1 MAIHPIEYR
10 YGTPE
15 MKSIWETE
23 NKLQRKLDV
32 ESALAQAEGKLG
44 IIPQEVADEIAAKA
58 NTKYVK
64 LERVDEIEAQTKH
77 DIAALVKAIGEVCD
91 NDAGEYVHFGATSN
105 DVVDSSNS
113 LLLNDSIEVLKE
125 KVERLTKIMLDLTK
139 ENIDKVCIG
148 RTHGQHALPTTYGMK
163 FGIWADELH
172 RQYERLEN
180 AQKNVCVAMM
190 DGAVGTTA
198 ALGEDGWKIH
208 KEVANIL
215 GLPAATITNQVVQRD
230 NHVEF
235 ISTLANIASTLDK
248 IALESEKLD
257 RLKNSYDESKQKINT
272 AKVYLKKAK
281 KTKIR
286 DKKVIFYCICG
297 EGMGHAIRSSV
308 IIDRIKDKY
317 DVYIFSSDRAY
328 KYLNE
333 KFDNVYK
340 IGGFNTIYINN
351 KVSNTKTLMNA
362 IKRNPLNIKEGY
374 EELYKKARKLSPD
387 VIVTDFEIYATMVS
401 KLLSIPLIS
410 LDNIHM
416 ITQTAIDYP
425 PKHQGEMLKAKGVIK
440 SYVIKPK
447 IHILTSFFYPKIKPK
462 KRAVLYPPVIRED
475 ILKLEPTIEDH
486 IIVYQTSK
494 ESVKLVEQLKSL
506 NEKFIVYGFNKDKTD
521 ENLTYKL
528 FNEDEF
534 YNDLASAKAVICNG
548 GFTFISEAISLK
560 KPIYS
565 VPAIG
570 NFEQTLNGF
579 YVQKLGYGEY
589 HEKMSPQKVEKFLK
603 RLSKYQKKL
612 AKVKKTNNDGIVNEL
627 IYRIEKYSKKS

>member
-1 MAIHPIEYR
+1 MILSIIIPTYNEEEYLPVLLESIKQQDFR
-10 YGTPE
+10 DYEIIVADADSKDNTVKIAEEYGCIVVEGGMPAVGRNNGA
-15 MKSIWETE
+15 KVAKGDYLLFLDSDLKLTE
-23 NKLQRKLDV
+23 DY
-32 ESALAQAEGKLG
+32 LAKVIYEFKMERLG
-44 IIPQEVADEIAAKA
+44 IAITQMKPLSKKTEDKLLHDLANLFMISVEKIKPHGAGCYGIIAKRELHERCGGFNEELTFGEDTEYIERLAKKERFKVLRNA
-58 NTKYVK
+58 KIGVSTRR
-64 LERVDEIEAQTKH
+64 LEEEGLATLAKQYGKSTVNDFLGIRTEASDLNYGFDHGK
-77 DIAALVKAIGEVCD
+77 
-91 NDAGEYVHFGATSN
+91 EYVS
-105 DVVDSSNS
+105 
-113 LLLNDSIEVLKE
+113 K
-125 KVERLTKIMLDLTK
+125 
-139 ENIDKVCIG
+139 
-148 RTHGQHALPTTYGMK
+148 
-163 FGIWADELH
+163 
-172 RQYERLEN
+172 
-180 AQKNVCVAMM
+180 
-190 DGAVGTTA
+190 
-198 ALGEDGWKIH
+198 H
-208 KEVANIL
+208 K
-215 GLPAATITNQVVQRD
+215 
-230 NHVEF
+230 
-235 ISTLANIASTLDK
+235 LDK

-257 RLKNSYDESKQKINT
+257 QLKNSYDESKQKINT
-272 AKVYLKKAK
+272 AKVYLKKVK

-340 IGGFNTIYINN
+340 IGGFNTVYINN
-351 KVSNTKTLMNA
+351 KVNNTKTLINA
-362 IKRNPLNIKEGY
+362 LKRNPLNIKEGY

-506 NEKFIVYGFNKDKTD
+506 NEKFTVYGFNKDEVD

-528 FNEDEF
+528 FNENEF

-589 HEKMSPQKVEKFLK
+589 HEEMSPKKVEKFLK
-603 RLSKYQKKL
+603 RLPKYQEKL

>member
-1 MAIHPIEYR
+1 MILSIIIPTYNEEEYLPVLLESIKQQDFSDYEIIVADADSKDNTIKIAEE
-10 YGTPE
+10 YGCIVVEGGMPAVGRNNGA
-15 MKSIWETE
+15 KVAKGDYLLFLDSDLKLTE
-23 NKLQRKLDV
+23 DY
-32 ESALAQAEGKLG
+32 LAKVIYEFKMERLG
-44 IIPQEVADEIAAKA
+44 IAITQMKPLSKKTEDKVLHDLANLFMISVEKIKPHGAGCYGIIAKRELHECCGGFNEELTFGEDTEYIERLAKKERFKVLRNA
-58 NTKYVK
+58 KIGVSTRR
-64 LERVDEIEAQTKH
+64 LEEEGLATLAKQYGKSTVNDFLGIRTEASDLNYGFDHGK
-77 DIAALVKAIGEVCD
+77 
-91 NDAGEYVHFGATSN
+91 EYVS
-105 DVVDSSNS
+105 
-113 LLLNDSIEVLKE
+113 K
-125 KVERLTKIMLDLTK
+125 
-139 ENIDKVCIG
+139 
-148 RTHGQHALPTTYGMK
+148 
-163 FGIWADELH
+163 
-172 RQYERLEN
+172 
-180 AQKNVCVAMM
+180 
-190 DGAVGTTA
+190 
-198 ALGEDGWKIH
+198 H
-208 KEVANIL
+208 K
-215 GLPAATITNQVVQRD
+215 
-230 NHVEF
+230 
-235 ISTLANIASTLDK
+235 LDK

-257 RLKNSYDESKQKINT
+257 QLKNSYDESKQKINT
-272 AKVYLKKAK
+272 AKVYLKKVK

-340 IGGFNTIYINN
+340 IGGFNTVYINN
-351 KVSNTKTLMNA
+351 KVSNTKTLINA
-362 IKRNPLNIKEGY
+362 LKHNPLNIKEGY

-506 NEKFIVYGFNKDKTD
+506 NEKFIVYGFNKDEVD

-528 FNEDEF
+528 FNENEF

-589 HEKMSPQKVEKFLK
+589 HEEMSPKKVEKFLK
-603 RLSKYQKKL
+603 RLPKYQEKL

>member
-1 MAIHPIEYR
+1 MILSIIIPTYNEEEYL
-10 YGTPE
+10 PLLL
-15 MKSIWETE
+15 KSIKQQDFRDYEIIVADADSKDNTVKIAEEYGCIVVEGGMPAVGRNNGAKVAKGDYLLFLDSDLKLTE
-23 NKLQRKLDV
+23 DY
-32 ESALAQAEGKLG
+32 LAKVIYEFKMERLG
-44 IIPQEVADEIAAKA
+44 IAITQMKPLSKKTEDKLLHDLANLFMISVEKIKPHGAGCYGIIAKRELHERCGGFNEELTFGEDTEYIERLAKKERFKVLRNA
-58 NTKYVK
+58 KIGVSTRR
-64 LERVDEIEAQTKH
+64 LEEEGLATLAKQYGKSTVNDFLGIRTEASDLNYGFDHGK
-77 DIAALVKAIGEVCD
+77 
-91 NDAGEYVHFGATSN
+91 EYVS
-105 DVVDSSNS
+105 
-113 LLLNDSIEVLKE
+113 K
-125 KVERLTKIMLDLTK
+125 
-139 ENIDKVCIG
+139 
-148 RTHGQHALPTTYGMK
+148 
-163 FGIWADELH
+163 
-172 RQYERLEN
+172 
-180 AQKNVCVAMM
+180 
-190 DGAVGTTA
+190 
-198 ALGEDGWKIH
+198 H
-208 KEVANIL
+208 K
-215 GLPAATITNQVVQRD
+215 
-230 NHVEF
+230 
-235 ISTLANIASTLDK
+235 LDK

-257 RLKNSYDESKQKINT
+257 QLKNSYDESKQKINT
-272 AKVYLKKAK
+272 AKVYLKKVK

-340 IGGFNTIYINN
+340 IGGFNTVYINN
-351 KVSNTKTLMNA
+351 KVNNTKTLINA
-362 IKRNPLNIKEGY
+362 LKRNPLNIKEGY

-475 ILKLEPTIEDH
+475 ILKLKPTIEDH

-506 NEKFIVYGFNKDKTD
+506 NEKFIVYGFNKDEVD

-528 FNEDEF
+528 FNENEF

-589 HEKMSPQKVEKFLK
+589 HEEMSPKKVEKFLK
-603 RLSKYQKKL
+603 RLPKYQEKL

>member
-1 MAIHPIEYR
+1 MILSIIIPTYNEEEYLPVLLESIKQQDFSDYEIIVADADSKDNTIKIAEE
-10 YGTPE
+10 YGCIVVEGGMPAVGRNNGA
-15 MKSIWETE
+15 KVAKGDYLLFLDSDLKLTE
-23 NKLQRKLDV
+23 DY
-32 ESALAQAEGKLG
+32 LAKVIYEFKMERLG
-44 IIPQEVADEIAAKA
+44 IAITQMKPLSKKTEDKVLHDLANLFMISVEKIKPHGAGCYGIIAKRELHECCGGFNEELTFGEDTEYIERLAKKERFKVLRNA
-58 NTKYVK
+58 KIGVSTRR
-64 LERVDEIEAQTKH
+64 LEEEGLATLAKQYGKSTVNDFLGIRTEASDLNYGFDHGK
-77 DIAALVKAIGEVCD
+77 
-91 NDAGEYVHFGATSN
+91 EYVS
-105 DVVDSSNS
+105 
-113 LLLNDSIEVLKE
+113 K
-125 KVERLTKIMLDLTK
+125 
-139 ENIDKVCIG
+139 
-148 RTHGQHALPTTYGMK
+148 
-163 FGIWADELH
+163 
-172 RQYERLEN
+172 
-180 AQKNVCVAMM
+180 
-190 DGAVGTTA
+190 
-198 ALGEDGWKIH
+198 H
-208 KEVANIL
+208 K
-215 GLPAATITNQVVQRD
+215 
-230 NHVEF
+230 
-235 ISTLANIASTLDK
+235 LDK

-257 RLKNSYDESKQKINT
+257 QLKNSYDESKQKINT
-272 AKVYLKKAK
+272 AKVYLKKVK

-340 IGGFNTIYINN
+340 IGGFNTVYINN
-351 KVSNTKTLMNA
+351 KVSNTKTLINA
-362 IKRNPLNIKEGY
+362 LKRNPLNIKEGY

-506 NEKFIVYGFNKDKTD
+506 NEKFIVYGFNKDEVDK
-521 ENLTYKL
+521 NLTYKL
-528 FNEDEF
+528 FNENEF

-589 HEKMSPQKVEKFLK
+589 HEEMSPKKVEKFLK
-603 RLSKYQKKL
+603 RLPKYQEKL

>member
-1 MAIHPIEYR
+1 MILSIIIPTYNEEEYLPVLLESIKQQDFSDYEIIVADADSKDNTVKIAEE
-10 YGTPE
+10 YGCIVVEGGMPAVGRNNGA
-15 MKSIWETE
+15 KVAKGDYLLFLDSDLKLTE
-23 NKLQRKLDV
+23 DY
-32 ESALAQAEGKLG
+32 LAKVIYEFKMERLG
-44 IIPQEVADEIAAKA
+44 IAITQMKPLSKKTEDKLLHDLANLFMISVEKIKPHGAGCYGIIAKRELHERCGGFNEELTFGEDTEYIERLAKKERFKVLRNA
-58 NTKYVK
+58 KIGVSTRR
-64 LERVDEIEAQTKH
+64 LEEEGLATLAKQYGKSTVNDFLGIRTEASDLNYGFDHGK
-77 DIAALVKAIGEVCD
+77 
-91 NDAGEYVHFGATSN
+91 EYVS
-105 DVVDSSNS
+105 
-113 LLLNDSIEVLKE
+113 K
-125 KVERLTKIMLDLTK
+125 
-139 ENIDKVCIG
+139 
-148 RTHGQHALPTTYGMK
+148 
-163 FGIWADELH
+163 
-172 RQYERLEN
+172 
-180 AQKNVCVAMM
+180 
-190 DGAVGTTA
+190 
-198 ALGEDGWKIH
+198 H
-208 KEVANIL
+208 K
-215 GLPAATITNQVVQRD
+215 
-230 NHVEF
+230 
-235 ISTLANIASTLDK
+235 LDK

-257 RLKNSYDESKQKINT
+257 QLKNSYDESKQKINT
-272 AKVYLKKAK
+272 AKVYLKKVK

-340 IGGFNTIYINN
+340 IGGFNTVYINN
-351 KVSNTKTLMNA
+351 KVNNTKTLINA
-362 IKRNPLNIKEGY
+362 LKRNPLNIKEGY

-506 NEKFIVYGFNKDKTD
+506 NEKFIVYGFNKDEVDK
-521 ENLTYKL
+521 NLTYKL
-528 FNEDEF
+528 FNENEF

-579 YVQKLGYGEY
+579 YVQKLGYGKY
-589 HEKMSPQKVEKFLK
+589 HEEMSPKKVEKFLK
-603 RLSKYQKKL
+603 RLPKYQEKL

>member
-1 MAIHPIEYR
+1 MILSLIIPTYNEEEYLPVLLESIKQQDFSDYEIIVADADSKDNTVKIAEE
-10 YGTPE
+10 YGCIVVEGGMPAVGRNNGA
-15 MKSIWETE
+15 KVAKGDYLLFLDSDLKLTE
-23 NKLQRKLDV
+23 DY
-32 ESALAQAEGKLG
+32 LAKVIYEFKMERLG
-44 IIPQEVADEIAAKA
+44 IAITQMKPLSKKTEDKLLHDLANLFMISVEKIKPHGAGCYGIIAKRELHECCGGFNEELTFGEDTEYIERLAKKERFKVLRNA
-58 NTKYVK
+58 KIGVSTRR
-64 LERVDEIEAQTKH
+64 LEEEGLATLAKQYGKSTVNDFLGIRTEASDLNYGFDHGK
-77 DIAALVKAIGEVCD
+77 
-91 NDAGEYVHFGATSN
+91 EYVS
-105 DVVDSSNS
+105 
-113 LLLNDSIEVLKE
+113 K
-125 KVERLTKIMLDLTK
+125 
-139 ENIDKVCIG
+139 
-148 RTHGQHALPTTYGMK
+148 
-163 FGIWADELH
+163 
-172 RQYERLEN
+172 
-180 AQKNVCVAMM
+180 
-190 DGAVGTTA
+190 
-198 ALGEDGWKIH
+198 H
-208 KEVANIL
+208 K
-215 GLPAATITNQVVQRD
+215 
-230 NHVEF
+230 
-235 ISTLANIASTLDK
+235 LDK

-257 RLKNSYDESKQKINT
+257 QLKNSYDESKQKINT
-272 AKVYLKKAK
+272 AKVYLKKVK

-340 IGGFNTIYINN
+340 IGGFNTVYINN
-351 KVSNTKTLMNA
+351 KVSNTKTLINA
-362 IKRNPLNIKEGY
+362 LKRNPLNIKEGY

-506 NEKFIVYGFNKDKTD
+506 NEKFIVYGFNKDEVD

-528 FNEDEF
+528 FNENEF

-589 HEKMSPQKVEKFLK
+589 HEEMSPKKVEKFLK
-603 RLSKYQKKL
+603 RLPKYQEKL

>member
-1 MAIHPIEYR
+1 MILSIIIPTYNEEEYLPVLLESIKQQDFSDYEIIVADADSKDNTVKIAEE
-10 YGTPE
+10 YGCIVVEGGMPAVGRNNGA
-15 MKSIWETE
+15 KVAKGDYLLFLDSDLKLTE
-23 NKLQRKLDV
+23 DY
-32 ESALAQAEGKLG
+32 LAKVIYEFKMELLG
-44 IIPQEVADEIAAKA
+44 IAITQMKPLSKKTEDKLLHDLANLFMISVEKIKPHGAGCYGIIAKRELHERCGGFNEELTFGEDTEYIERLAKKERFKVLRNA
-58 NTKYVK
+58 KIGVSTRR
-64 LERVDEIEAQTKH
+64 LEEEGLATLAKQYGKSTVNDFLGIRTEASDLNYGFDHGK
-77 DIAALVKAIGEVCD
+77 
-91 NDAGEYVHFGATSN
+91 EYVS
-105 DVVDSSNS
+105 
-113 LLLNDSIEVLKE
+113 K
-125 KVERLTKIMLDLTK
+125 
-139 ENIDKVCIG
+139 
-148 RTHGQHALPTTYGMK
+148 
-163 FGIWADELH
+163 
-172 RQYERLEN
+172 
-180 AQKNVCVAMM
+180 
-190 DGAVGTTA
+190 
-198 ALGEDGWKIH
+198 H
-208 KEVANIL
+208 K
-215 GLPAATITNQVVQRD
+215 
-230 NHVEF
+230 
-235 ISTLANIASTLDK
+235 LDK

-257 RLKNSYDESKQKINT
+257 QLKNSYDESKQKINT
-272 AKVYLKKAK
+272 AKVYLKKVK

-340 IGGFNTIYINN
+340 IGGFNTVYINN
-351 KVSNTKTLMNA
+351 KVNNTKTLINA
-362 IKRNPLNIKEGY
+362 LKRNPLNIKEGY

-475 ILKLEPTIEDH
+475 ILKLKPTIEDH

-506 NEKFIVYGFNKDKTD
+506 NEKFIVYGFNKDEVD

-528 FNEDEF
+528 FNENEF

-589 HEKMSPQKVEKFLK
+589 HEEMSPKKVEKFLK
-603 RLSKYQKKL
+603 RLPKYQEKL

>member
-1 MAIHPIEYR
+1 MILSIIIPTYNEEEYLPVLLESIKQQDFSDYEIIVADADSKDNTVKIAEE
-10 YGTPE
+10 YGCIVVEGGMPAVGRNNGA
-15 MKSIWETE
+15 KVAKGDYLLFLDSDLKLTE
-23 NKLQRKLDV
+23 DY
-32 ESALAQAEGKLG
+32 LAKVIYEFKMERLG
-44 IIPQEVADEIAAKA
+44 IAITQMKPLSKKTEDKLLHDLANLFMISVEKIKPHGAGCYGIIAKRELHERCGGFNEELTFGEDTEYIERLAKKERFKVLRNA
-58 NTKYVK
+58 KIGVSTRR
-64 LERVDEIEAQTKH
+64 LEEEGLATLAKQYGKSTVNDFLGIRTEASDLNYGFDHGK
-77 DIAALVKAIGEVCD
+77 
-91 NDAGEYVHFGATSN
+91 EYVS
-105 DVVDSSNS
+105 
-113 LLLNDSIEVLKE
+113 K
-125 KVERLTKIMLDLTK
+125 
-139 ENIDKVCIG
+139 
-148 RTHGQHALPTTYGMK
+148 
-163 FGIWADELH
+163 
-172 RQYERLEN
+172 
-180 AQKNVCVAMM
+180 
-190 DGAVGTTA
+190 
-198 ALGEDGWKIH
+198 H
-208 KEVANIL
+208 K
-215 GLPAATITNQVVQRD
+215 
-230 NHVEF
+230 
-235 ISTLANIASTLDK
+235 LDK

-257 RLKNSYDESKQKINT
+257 QLKNSYDESKQKINT
-272 AKVYLKKAK
+272 AKVYLKKVK

-340 IGGFNTIYINN
+340 IGGFNTVYINN
-351 KVSNTKTLMNA
+351 KVNNTKTLINA
-362 IKRNPLNIKEGY
+362 LKRNPLNIKEGY

-506 NEKFIVYGFNKDKTD
+506 NEKFIVYGFNKDEVDK
-521 ENLTYKL
+521 NLTYKL
-528 FNEDEF
+528 FNENEF

-589 HEKMSPQKVEKFLK
+589 HEEMSPKKVEKFLK
-603 RLSKYQKKL
+603 RLPKYQKKL

>member
-1 MAIHPIEYR
+1 MILSIIIPTYNEEEYLPVLLESIKQQDFSDYEIIVADADSKDNTVKIAEE
-10 YGTPE
+10 YGCIVVEGGMPAVGRNNGA
-15 MKSIWETE
+15 KVAKGDYLLFLDSDLKLTE
-23 NKLQRKLDV
+23 DY
-32 ESALAQAEGKLG
+32 LAKVIYEFKMERLG
-44 IIPQEVADEIAAKA
+44 IAITQMKPLSKKTEDKLLHDLANLFMISVEKIKPHGAGCYGIIAKRELHECCGGFNEELTFGEDTEYIERLAKKERFKVLRNA
-58 NTKYVK
+58 KIGVSTRR
-64 LERVDEIEAQTKH
+64 LEEEGLATLAKQYGKSTVNDFLGIRTEASDLNYGFDHGK
-77 DIAALVKAIGEVCD
+77 
-91 NDAGEYVHFGATSN
+91 EYVS
-105 DVVDSSNS
+105 
-113 LLLNDSIEVLKE
+113 K
-125 KVERLTKIMLDLTK
+125 
-139 ENIDKVCIG
+139 
-148 RTHGQHALPTTYGMK
+148 
-163 FGIWADELH
+163 
-172 RQYERLEN
+172 
-180 AQKNVCVAMM
+180 
-190 DGAVGTTA
+190 
-198 ALGEDGWKIH
+198 H
-208 KEVANIL
+208 K
-215 GLPAATITNQVVQRD
+215 
-230 NHVEF
+230 
-235 ISTLANIASTLDK
+235 LDK

-257 RLKNSYDESKQKINT
+257 QLKNSYDESKQKINT
-272 AKVYLKKAK
+272 AKVYLKKVK

-340 IGGFNTIYINN
+340 IGGFNTVYINN
-351 KVSNTKTLMNA
+351 KVNNTKTLINA
-362 IKRNPLNIKEGY
+362 LKRNPLNIKEGY

-506 NEKFIVYGFNKDKTD
+506 NEKFTVYGFNKDEVD

-528 FNEDEF
+528 FNENEF
-534 YNDLASAKAVICNG
+534 YNDLASAKAVICNS

-589 HEKMSPQKVEKFLK
+589 HEDMSPKKVEKFLK
-603 RLSKYQKKL
+603 RLPKYQEKL

>member
-1 MAIHPIEYR
+1 MILSIIIPTYNEEEYLPVLLESIKQQDFSDYEIIVADADSKDNTVKIAEE
-10 YGTPE
+10 YGCIVVEGGMPAVGRNNGA
-15 MKSIWETE
+15 KVAKGDYLLFLDSDLKLTE
-23 NKLQRKLDV
+23 DY
-32 ESALAQAEGKLG
+32 LAKVIYEFKMERLG
-44 IIPQEVADEIAAKA
+44 IAITQMKPLSKKTEDKLLHDLANLFMISVEKIKPHGAGCYGIIAKRELHERCGGFNEELTFGEDTEYIERLAKKERFKVLRNA
-58 NTKYVK
+58 KIGVSTRR
-64 LERVDEIEAQTKH
+64 LEEEGLATLAKQYGKSTVNDFLGIRTEASDLNYGFDHGK
-77 DIAALVKAIGEVCD
+77 
-91 NDAGEYVHFGATSN
+91 EYVS
-105 DVVDSSNS
+105 
-113 LLLNDSIEVLKE
+113 K
-125 KVERLTKIMLDLTK
+125 
-139 ENIDKVCIG
+139 
-148 RTHGQHALPTTYGMK
+148 
-163 FGIWADELH
+163 
-172 RQYERLEN
+172 
-180 AQKNVCVAMM
+180 
-190 DGAVGTTA
+190 
-198 ALGEDGWKIH
+198 H
-208 KEVANIL
+208 K
-215 GLPAATITNQVVQRD
+215 
-230 NHVEF
+230 
-235 ISTLANIASTLDK
+235 LDK

-257 RLKNSYDESKQKINT
+257 QLKNSYDESKQKINT
-272 AKVYLKKAK
+272 AKVYLKKVK

-340 IGGFNTIYINN
+340 IGGFNTVYINN
-351 KVSNTKTLMNA
+351 KVNNTKTLINA
-362 IKRNPLNIKEGY
+362 LKRNPLNIKEGY

-425 PKHQGEMLKAKGVIK
+425 PKHQGEMLKAKGIIK

-475 ILKLEPTIEDH
+475 ILKLKPTIEDH

-506 NEKFIVYGFNKDKTD
+506 NEKFIVYGFNKDEVD

-528 FNEDEF
+528 FNENEF

-589 HEKMSPQKVEKFLK
+589 HEEMSPKKVEKFLK
-603 RLSKYQKKL
+603 RLPKYQEKL

>member
-1 MAIHPIEYR
+1 MILSLIIPTYNEEEYLPVLLESIKQQDFSDYEIIVADADSKDNTVKIAEE
-10 YGTPE
+10 YGCIVVEGGMPAVGRNNGA
-15 MKSIWETE
+15 KVAKGDYLLFLDSDLKLTE
-23 NKLQRKLDV
+23 DY
-32 ESALAQAEGKLG
+32 LAKVIYEFKMERLG
-44 IIPQEVADEIAAKA
+44 IAITQMKPLSKKTEDKLLHDLANLFMISVEKIKPHGAGCYGIIAKRELHERCGGFNEELTFGEDTEYIERLAKKERFKVLRNA
-58 NTKYVK
+58 KIGVSTRR
-64 LERVDEIEAQTKH
+64 LEEEGLATLAKQYGKSTVNDFLGIRTEASDLNYGFDHGK
-77 DIAALVKAIGEVCD
+77 
-91 NDAGEYVHFGATSN
+91 EYVS
-105 DVVDSSNS
+105 
-113 LLLNDSIEVLKE
+113 K
-125 KVERLTKIMLDLTK
+125 
-139 ENIDKVCIG
+139 
-148 RTHGQHALPTTYGMK
+148 
-163 FGIWADELH
+163 
-172 RQYERLEN
+172 
-180 AQKNVCVAMM
+180 
-190 DGAVGTTA
+190 
-198 ALGEDGWKIH
+198 H
-208 KEVANIL
+208 K
-215 GLPAATITNQVVQRD
+215 
-230 NHVEF
+230 
-235 ISTLANIASTLDK
+235 LDK

-257 RLKNSYDESKQKINT
+257 QLKNSYDESKQKINT
-272 AKVYLKKAK
+272 AKVYLKKVK

-340 IGGFNTIYINN
+340 IGGFNTVYINN
-351 KVSNTKTLMNA
+351 KVSNTKTLINA
-362 IKRNPLNIKEGY
+362 LKRNPLNIKEGY

-425 PKHQGEMLKAKGVIK
+425 PKHQGEMLKTKGVIK

-475 ILKLEPTIEDH
+475 ILKLKPTIEDH

-506 NEKFIVYGFNKDKTD
+506 NEKFIVYGFNKDEVD

-528 FNEDEF
+528 FNENEF

-589 HEKMSPQKVEKFLK
+589 HEEMSPKKVEKFLK
-603 RLSKYQKKL
+603 RLPKYQEKL